1 MATARARAGRGAAAH
16 AAGRDHLAEQLDTVS
31 DKDPTIWWPR
41 AGRLAGPWKHR
52 RGNLVFGP
60 GYIGLSARTVAS
72 IAPRP
77 SASMVSAV
85 VPWNRAKAW
94 VARPT
99 GVSAPQ
105 PNPSS
110 APQAHA

>member
-1 MATARARAGRGAAAH
+1 MRGGGRGGAAH
-16 AAGRDHLAEQLDTVS
+16 AYAVGHDRLAEQLGTVS
-31 DKDPTIWWPR
+31 DKDPTIWWPP
-41 AGRLAGPWKHR
+41 AGRRVGPWKHR

-85 VPWNRAKAW
+85 VPWNRANAW
-94 VARPT
+94 VAWPT

>member
-1 MATARARAGRGAAAH
+1 MARRAGGRDGAH
-16 AAGRDHLAEQLDTVS
+16 AYAAGHDRLAERLDTVS
-31 DKDPTIWWPR
+31 GKDPTVWSLR
-41 AGRLAGPWKHR
+41 AGRLVGPRKHR

-72 IAPRP
+72 SAVRP

-94 VARPT
+94 VAWPT